1 MNDPRIRMVK
11 FARFRP
17 KQRRM
22 PAMQDLWQN
31 LVKQFTATF
40 ITEQRYMLFLNGL
53 KTTLTITFLSL
64 IHI

>member
-1 MNDPRIRMVK
+1 MQDL
-11 FARFRP
+11 
-17 KQRRM
+17 M

-53 KTTLTITFLSL
+53 KNYADHHVLRGASGHRAWVPNCVLPHHL
-64 IHI
+64 

>member
-1 MNDPRIRMVK
+1 MQDL
-11 FARFRP
+11 
-17 KQRRM
+17 M

-53 KTTLTITFLSL
+53 KTTLTITF
-64 IHI
+64 

>member
-1 MNDPRIRMVK
+1 MQDL
-11 FARFRP
+11 
-17 KQRRM
+17 M

-53 KTTLTITFLSL
+53 KTTLTITFCAAASWHRAWVPDCVLPHHL
-64 IHI
+64 